1 MHLDGRM
8 ISFWLAAPK
17 GKTLM
22 AAILLIGLVALVDAH
37 TNPSLAVLYILPM
50 VLGALVMGPRG
61 TLTLALVCAIVQSP
75 FDHAPDQI
83 EKVFH
88 LCFAALSY
96 AMSGLLISSLVRN
109 RRLVAGHLAAL
120 QKEQQRRED
129 AEEHL
134 RELVASSPAA
144 ILTLNANGTVL
155 TANHA
160 ADMLFAIPDR
170 ETILGRD
177 IADYLPILFD
187 AARTEGPGQGF
198 RTSAQCQ
205 GYRQDGEMFFA
216 QTWFSSYPGPSGQRV
231 AAIIVDSSDEIR
243 DREQQ
248 NLRHLQTSNRL
259 TAAAVSHELRNLC
272 GAISLLCTHFS
283 DRPDLRLDED
293 FQALLNMVEGLK
305 TITSF
310 NLHANVAETIEATSL
325 RKVLD
330 HLRIIIESE
339 WNDINGKVV
348 WEFPDEWPRILAD
361 SHGLLQAF
369 LNLAHNSHR
378 AVLNQPIRELKISV
392 QTGQDRVAIHFSD
405 TGPGVAA
412 PDRLFQPLQRGADG
426 SGLGLYVSR
435 AVVRSYGGELR
446 FEPEAPGSCFV
457 VELQTFPEAKP
468 L

>member
-1 MHLDGRM
+1 M

-17 GKTLM
+17 GKTLI
-22 AAILLIGLVALVDAH
+22 AAIVLIGLVALVDAH

-50 VLGALVMGPRG
+50 MLGALVMGPRG
-61 TLTLALVCAIVQSP
+61 TLALALVCAIVQSP

-96 AMSGLLISSLVRN
+96 ATSGLLITSLVRN
-109 RRLVAGHLAAL
+109 RRTVAEHLATL

-134 RELVASSPAA
+134 RALVASSPAA
-144 ILTLNANGTVL
+144 ILTLNAKGTVL
-155 TANHA
+155 AANHA
-160 ADMLFAIPDR
+160 ADMLFAIPDG
-170 ETILGRD
+170 ETILRRN

-205 GYRQDGEMFFA
+205 GYKQDGELFFA
-216 QTWFSSYPGPSGQRV
+216 QTWFSSYPGPNGQRV
-231 AAIIVDSSDEIR
+231 AAIIVDSSDEMR

-248 NLRHLQTSNRL
+248 NLRYLQKSNRL

-293 FQALLNMVEGLK
+293 FQALFSMVEGLK
-305 TITSF
+305 AITSF
-310 NLHANVAETIEATSL
+310 NLHANVSEAIETTSL

-330 HLRIIIESE
+330 HLRIVIEPE
-339 WNDINGKVV
+339 WNDIDGKVV
-348 WEFPDEWPRILAD
+348 WELPDDLPLVLAD
-361 SHGLLQAF
+361 SHGLLQAC

-378 AVLNQPIRELKISV
+378 AVLNNPARELTISV
-392 QTGQDRVAIHFSD
+392 HVRQDRVAIYFRD
-405 TGPGVAA
+405 TGVGVAA
-412 PDRLFQPLQRGADG
+412 ADQLFQPLQKGAEG

-446 FEPEAPGSCFV
+446 FEPQAPGSCFV
-457 VELQTFPEAKP
+457 VELQTFP
-468 L
+468 

>member
-1 MHLDGRM
+1 M

-22 AAILLIGLVALVDAH
+22 ATVLLIGLVALLDAH
-37 TNPSLAVLYILPM
+37 TAPSLAVLYILPM
-50 VLGALVMGPRG
+50 MLGALVLGPRG
-61 TLTLALVCAIVQSP
+61 TVVLALACGIVQSP
-75 FDHAPDQI
+75 FDHAPDNT
-83 EKVFH
+83 EKMLH

-96 AMSGLLISSLVRN
+96 ATSGLLITSLVRN
-109 RRLVAGHLAAL
+109 RRVVAGHLATL
-120 QKEQQRRED
+120 QREQQRRED

-134 RELVASSPAA
+134 RALVASSPAA

-155 TANHA
+155 AANHA
-160 ADMLFAIPDR
+160 ADILFAIPDR

-177 IADYLPILFD
+177 IVDYLPILFD
-187 AARTEGPGQGF
+187 AARREGPGQGF

-216 QTWFSSYPGPSGQRV
+216 QTWFSSYSGPGGQRV
-231 AAIIVDSSDEIR
+231 AAIIVDSSDEMR

-248 NLRHLQTSNRL
+248 NLRHLQKSNRL

-272 GAISLLCTHFS
+272 GAISLLCTHFR
-283 DRPDLRLDED
+283 DRPDLHLDED
-293 FQALLNMVEGLK
+293 FEALFAMVEGLK

-310 NLHANVAETIEATSL
+310 NLHANVAETIETTSL

-330 HLRIIIESE
+330 HLRIVIESE
-339 WNDINGKVV
+339 WNEIDGRVV
-348 WEFPDEWPRILAD
+348 WDLPAELPMILAD

-378 AVLNQPIRELKISV
+378 AVLDRPVRELKISV
-392 QTGQDRVAIHFSD
+392 HVRQDRVATYFSD

-412 PDRLFQPLQRGADG
+412 PEQLFQPLQRGADG

-446 FEPEAPGSCFV
+446 FEPQAPGSCFV
-457 VELQTFPEAKP
+457 VELQTFPEGRP
-468 L
+468 Q